1 MTTSNAHFCVGLGM
15 WSPTQTETQVRPT
28 LKKVY
33 TLSVSSNKYIMAE
46 EMNAEEKNLQWE
58 LEEGIPQMSD
68 PFIQKYFQGRD
79 ALVAQE
85 EKHRSGL

>member
-1 MTTSNAHFCVGLGM
+1 
-15 WSPTQTETQVRPT
+15 
-28 LKKVY
+28 
-33 TLSVSSNKYIMAE
+33 MAQE
-46 EMNAEEKNLQWE
+46 LNAEEKNLQWE
-58 LEEGIPQMSD
+58 LEEGIPQVSD

>member
-1 MTTSNAHFCVGLGM
+1 MT
-15 WSPTQTETQVRPT
+15 
-28 LKKVY
+28 
-33 TLSVSSNKYIMAE
+33 AE
-46 EMNAEEKNLQWE
+46 LNAEEKNLQWE
-58 LEEGIPQMSD
+58 LEEGIPQMTD

>member
-1 MTTSNAHFCVGLGM
+1 M
-15 WSPTQTETQVRPT
+15 ETNQHKHTIQV
-28 LKKVY
+28 LKY
-33 TLSVSSNKYIMAE
+33 TKTPHNMAE
-46 EMNAEEKNLQWE
+46 ELNTEEKNLQWE